1 MFFLENFI
9 WKHRMQLWKPRKSLV
24 DGKLKKI
31 SSKSEIDGRPQLF
44 QKLFFLKNGPK
55 YNRMQCWQP
64 KEFFWQTVE
73 NYFLNVQ
80 NCLKKSKLFPEK
92 NFASKCSSRD
102 REIGWRSGNLAEFFL
117 TKSWSFFAQYTKMF
131 QKLNCFQKEI
141 FFASNVPLEELN
153 PVSTVPTDFS
163 WQKPKKMFTQYPE
176 LLEELIV
183 FF

>member
-1 MFFLENFI
+1 M
-9 WKHRMQLWKPRKSLV
+9 
-24 DGKLKKI
+24 
-31 SSKSEIDGRPQLF
+31 
-44 QKLFFLKNGPK
+44 
-55 YNRMQCWQP
+55 
-64 KEFFWQTVE
+64 
-73 NYFLNVQ
+73 
-80 NCLKKSKLFPEK
+80 KKSKLFPEK

-117 TKSWSFFAQYTKMF
+117 TKSWSFFAQYTNMF

-183 FF
+183 FFRENIYFSSKSSYECSFENPAKNYSTNSWKFLPRNPNVIKRPWFSQKNSFFLNWSLGHVKCSFDGLAKFF